1 MTKKYQWI
9 VAMLVAILFLGLIT
23 NTIFPNKAPNLK
35 VSSTK
40 GETLMIYDKN
50 YKFTIINFWA
60 TDCPGCIKE
69 MPRLVDTYSKYKKQ
83 GIQIIAVSMFYDPP
97 SQVLNF
103 IKKNDIPFPVVID
116 ADNKIAKQG
125 LSNNMDKAIGRKIM
139 RGEPADSIK
148 KWANEEVEQID
159 ELKKSTLGSYIKK
172 ASESRKKALHGSKPD
187 LKTWGK
193 RQKGITKA
201 IHKLTKEETMENEHI
216 KEAINNILD
225 ENLVDMKENFIV
237 ALQEKAMEKL
247 EERKKEIAAQYFAQ
261 D

>member
-116 ADNKIAKQG
+116 ADNKIAKQFDNIRLTPTSVLINEKG
-125 LSNNMDKAIGRKIM
+125 QIIDQIV
-139 RGEPADSIK
+139 GE
-148 KWANEEVEQID
+148 ID
-159 ELKKSTLGSYIKK
+159 FT
-172 ASESRKKALHGSKPD
+172 
-187 LKTWGK
+187 
-193 RQKGITKA
+193 
-201 IHKLTKEETMENEHI
+201 
-216 KEAINNILD
+216 
-225 ENLVDMKENFIV
+225 
-237 ALQEKAMEKL
+237 KL
-247 EERKKEIAAQYFAQ
+247 ENTLSKNI
-261 D
+261 

>member
-9 VAMLVAILFLGLIT
+9 LAVLVAILFLGLIT

-40 GETLMIYDKN
+40 GETLTIYDKN

-116 ADNKIAKQG
+116 ADNKIAQQFENIR
-125 LSNNMDKAIGRKIM
+125 LT
-139 RGEPADSIK
+139 PTSILI
-148 KWANEEVEQID
+148 N
-159 ELKKSTLGSYIKK
+159 
-172 ASESRKKALHGSKPD
+172 
-187 LKTWGK
+187 
-193 RQKGITKA
+193 QKGQI
-201 IHKLTKEETMENEHI
+201 IDQIVGEI
-216 KEAINNILD
+216 D
-225 ENLVDMKENFIV
+225 FDNL
-237 ALQEKAMEKL
+237 EKL
-247 EERKKEIAAQYFAQ
+247 LSKNL
-261 D
+261 

>member
-116 ADNKIAKQG
+116 ADNKIAQQFENIR
-125 LSNNMDKAIGRKIM
+125 LT
-139 RGEPADSIK
+139 PTSILI
-148 KWANEEVEQID
+148 N
-159 ELKKSTLGSYIKK
+159 
-172 ASESRKKALHGSKPD
+172 
-187 LKTWGK
+187 
-193 RQKGITKA
+193 QKGQI
-201 IHKLTKEETMENEHI
+201 IDQIVGEI
-216 KEAINNILD
+216 D
-225 ENLVDMKENFIV
+225 FDNL
-237 ALQEKAMEKL
+237 EKL
-247 EERKKEIAAQYFAQ
+247 LSKNL
-261 D
+261 

>member
-116 ADNKIAKQG
+116 ADNKIAQQFENIR
-125 LSNNMDKAIGRKIM
+125 LT
-139 RGEPADSIK
+139 PTSILI
-148 KWANEEVEQID
+148 N
-159 ELKKSTLGSYIKK
+159 
-172 ASESRKKALHGSKPD
+172 
-187 LKTWGK
+187 
-193 RQKGITKA
+193 QKGQI
-201 IHKLTKEETMENEHI
+201 I
-216 KEAINNILD
+216 D
-225 ENLVDMKENFIV
+225 QIV
-237 ALQEKAMEKL
+237 GEIDFDKL
-247 EERKKEIAAQYFAQ
+247 ENTLSKNI
-261 D
+261 